1 MSKKIIQ
8 VTAMVLV
15 MVFLSVS
22 SISCYGNFSLVK
34 KLYKWNGTVENKFMR
49 SAFTWVMFI
58 IPVYGVAGFIDF
70 FILNLIE
77 FWSGENPVTMSAGDK
92 EVQYV
97 EKDGKTYQ
105 ITATQ
110 NRFDIVEQGENRSIS
125 LIYQESDNAWY
136 VESRDGLVKVAE
148 YTDESTETLSL
159 IFPNQRIMTVNLKTH
174 PEPMNYQN

>member
-8 VTAMVLV
+8 VTAMLLVLIFV
-15 MVFLSVS
+15 SFS

-34 KLYKWNGTVENKFMR
+34 KLYKWNGTVENKFAR

-70 FILNLIE
+70 VILNLIE
-77 FWSGENPVTMSAGDK
+77 FWSGENPVTMSAGEK

-97 EKDGKTYQ
+97 EKDGKTYR

-125 LIYQESDNAWY
+125 LVYLEDEKAWY
-136 VESRDGLVKVAE
+136 VESQDGLVKVAE
-148 YTDESTETLSL
+148 FSDKNAETLSL
-159 IFPNQRIMTVNLKTH
+159 IFPNQRTMTVNLKDH